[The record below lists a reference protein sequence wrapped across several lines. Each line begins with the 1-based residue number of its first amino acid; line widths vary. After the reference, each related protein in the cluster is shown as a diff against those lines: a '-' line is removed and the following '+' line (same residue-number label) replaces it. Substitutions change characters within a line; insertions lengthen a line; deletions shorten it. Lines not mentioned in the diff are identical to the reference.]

1 MVNNKVKEKA
11 TIVVFSGDLDKVY
24 AAFILA
30 TTAASMGKDVSMFF
44 TFWGLNV
51 IRKKKFLFGAPR
63 IMQKLFSLM
72 NRGGANRL
80 PLSRFHLF
88 GIGTFFMKLLMK
100 QYRLQQIPEMI
111 KLAKELNVKIIA
123 CTTSFFI
130 MGLKNDDFI
139 PEVDE
144 IAGASTYLGLAFEGK
159 VNLFI

>member
-1 MVNNKVKEKA
+1 MTEKEKS

-24 AAFILA
+24 AAFIIA
-30 TTAASMGKDVSMFF
+30 TTAASMGKEVSMFF

-51 IRKKKFLFGAPR
+51 LRKRAFLFKAPKFL
-63 IMQKLFSLM
+63 QKMFSIM
-72 NRGGANRL
+72 NRGGAERL
-80 PLSRFHLF
+80 PLSKFHLF

-100 QYRLQQIPEMI
+100 QYNMQKISEMI
-111 KLAKELNVKIIA
+111 KLAKQLKIKLIA
-123 CTTSFFI
+123 CTTTI
-130 MGLKNDDFI
+130 GVMGLNKEDFI